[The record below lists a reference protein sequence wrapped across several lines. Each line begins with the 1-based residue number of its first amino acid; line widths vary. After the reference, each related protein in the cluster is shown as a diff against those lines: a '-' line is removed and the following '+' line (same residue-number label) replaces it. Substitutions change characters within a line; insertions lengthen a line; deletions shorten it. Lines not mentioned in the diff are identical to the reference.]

1 MFQLIFTLQCPPQL
15 YIHPTITP
23 HTQPHPTTPPIVA
36 SLMDTLDKIHNENI
50 VMEKTLHLLSK
61 RRDHLLNVNY
71 RLGHPAHPTPSS
83 LASDNA
89 AALAAAAIMDS
100 QVYAKFNAAA
110 AMVIY
115 CICFNVNIVFNMINF
130 YDNVFK
136 IYFTDITGKSHKI
149 KSISRD

>member
-1 MFQLIFTLQCPPQL
+1 MFQFYIYPTMSTPTVHSPHHNTPYTTPP
-15 YIHPTITP
+15 H
-23 HTQPHPTTPPIVA
+23 HPPIVA

-115 CICFNVNIVFNMINF
+115 CF
-130 YDNVFK
+130 
-136 IYFTDITGKSHKI
+136 IYFIYSYILYIHVF
-149 KSISRD
+149 